1 MPEIRGRTHIKYIRI
16 IVVVDATSCT
26 VPVTPNNYIGGVH
39 LRYTVIELCKK
50 IRINIVGSINGA
62 DCKFITLQVK
72 PQPQD
77 VVALVPVL

>member
-1 MPEIRGRTHIKYIRI
+1 VPEIWRRAHIDYIWII
-16 IVVVDATSCT
+16 IVIDTTCCAI
-26 VPVTPNNYIGGVH
+26 PITPNNYIGGVH